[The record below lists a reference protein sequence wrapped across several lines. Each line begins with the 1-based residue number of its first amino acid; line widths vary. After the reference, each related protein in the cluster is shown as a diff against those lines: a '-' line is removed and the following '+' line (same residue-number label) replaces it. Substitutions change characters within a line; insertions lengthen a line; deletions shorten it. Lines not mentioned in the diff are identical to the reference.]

1 MTGDRPS
8 GAARH
13 AAGAGGTPQ
22 LVRPTAALLA
32 RAPAVARHHLA
43 TLPVHRALIRVVE
56 CLLVGAEPLPHPLL
70 DVGCGDGHFAAACLG
85 KTVEAGI
92 DPSAASAGEAQRTGA
107 YRQVYVAS
115 ADHLPFADGS
125 FAGVLSNCVLEHIPP
140 LDAALAEMARVLRP
154 GGALV
159 ITVVG
164 ERFADSLFWPQAL
177 RRLGLESAARAY
189 GRWFNR
195 ISYHFNTLS
204 KAEWT
209 ARLGEAGFHV
219 EKWTSYLRPDAM
231 RVFDL
236 SHYYG
241 APTLL
246 TKRLTGRW
254 ILWPGK
260 RAFVPWERAL
270 ERMLVHFARQ
280 VAVPD
285 GAYYFF
291 VARKR

>member
-1 MTGDRPS
+1 MEP
-8 GAARH
+8 
-13 AAGAGGTPQ
+13 GTEAEP
-22 LVRPTAALLA
+22 LRLTPALLA
-32 RAPAVARHHLA
+32 RAPDVVRHHLA

-85 KTVEAGI
+85 TTVEAGI
-92 DPSAASAGEAQRTGA
+92 DPSAASAAEAHRAGA

-115 ADHLPFADGS
+115 ADHLPFVDAS
-125 FAGVLSNCVLEHIPP
+125 FRGVLSNCVLEHIPP
-140 LDAALAEMARVLRP
+140 LDAAFAEMARVLKP
-154 GGALV
+154 GGTLV

-164 ERFADSLFWPQAL
+164 ERFADSLFWPQSL
-177 RRLGLESAARAY
+177 RRVGLEGAARAY

-195 ISYHFNTLS
+195 ISYHYNTLS
-204 KAEWT
+204 RAEWT
-209 ARLGEAGFHV
+209 AKLEAAGFGV

-231 RVFDL
+231 AVFDL

-270 ERMLVHFARQ
+270 ERMLVHFAHQ